1 MKIKRR
7 IFEVRPGVEGWYL
20 ALRGEGRGRD
30 EFLAFTKKAAVKK
43 ARYIVRKAA
52 PSQLLV
58 YTLKGRI
65 EKGRNGEASYSS
77 DSRRR
82 PG

>member
-1 MKIKRR
+1 MNTKRR
-7 IFEVRPGVEGWYL
+7 IFEVRPDVQGWWLVERGGKDVYL
-20 ALRGEGRGRD
+20 AL
-30 EFLAFTKKAAVKK
+30 TKKPAVKK
-43 ARYIVRKAA
+43 ARRIVRKAA

-65 EKGRNGEASYSS
+65 EKGHNGEASYGA